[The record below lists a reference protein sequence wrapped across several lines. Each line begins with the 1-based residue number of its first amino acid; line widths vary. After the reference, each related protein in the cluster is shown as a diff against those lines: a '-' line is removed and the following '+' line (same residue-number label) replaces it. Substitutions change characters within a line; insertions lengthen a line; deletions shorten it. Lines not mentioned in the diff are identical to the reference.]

1 MYVCESKKW
10 LAGYGYVDCVK
21 ICEELQLTHISV
33 GEGDDRHVR
42 VCRPVD
48 RSSSRS
54 SAQSGLVAF
63 ASLRA
68 RIPESAA
75 EAESATPP
83 ISSEGEIEA
92 NLPPAS
98 QSHLAAQADSVSSAS
113 PPKAG
118 KKKKKNPSSPAVSV
132 SAASAAASSSGSGAA
147 SSGSRSLLVDPVA
160 ELATASAQDEEA
172 LLEKA
177 RALNKQCGFRGCRNS
192 TALFGELCAC
202 QHCRLRFCLSHA
214 QPEVHGCGD
223 AARRAAR
230 EQLRTE
236 FERAGGQRVPDS
248 ATRRERPAGVGLG
261 ALYGG
266 GAEGREARHDALRK
280 RLDRKLNK
288 MAELRKP
295 ASESAN
301 NKKN

>member
-1 MYVCESKKW
+1 MT
-10 LAGYGYVDCVK
+10 GYVDYVK
-21 ICEELQLTHISV
+21 LCEELQLTHISV

-42 VCRPVD
+42 ICRPVD
-48 RSSSRS
+48 NSSSSRS
-54 SAQSGLVAF
+54 SAQSGVDAF
-63 ASLRA
+63 ASLGT
-68 RIPESAA
+68 RIFESAA
-75 EAESATPP
+75 EAATPS
-83 ISSEGEIEA
+83 ISSAGVVEA
-92 NLPPAS
+92 NRPPDSESNRAS
-98 QSHLAAQADSVSSAS
+98 QADSVSRAS

-118 KKKKKNPSSPAVSV
+118 KKKKKNPSS
-132 SAASAAASSSGSGAA
+132 SAASPASSAASSSGAA
-147 SSGSRSLLVDPVA
+147 SGRSLLVDPVA

-177 RALNKQCGFRGCRNS
+177 RALNKQCGFRGCRNT

-266 GAEGREARHDALRK
+266 GAEGREARHEALRK

-288 MAELRKP
+288 MAEQRKP